1 MAGTVFSRI
10 PTRCGTLLKA
20 GHQIPRPVPTTNS
33 RMPSRKLFKPSPYI
47 ITQWLNMP
55 DVTSD
60 ERGRRIFQIHK
71 EKAVETAVEKIRQN
85 LGPDWAIFSR
95 EETTTLEWILGEAWV
110 SVERSV
116 WEQSSFTRL
125 TRSDVDEIIHIGNAV
140 KEKRIREEPA
150 IDQICTILKRSY

>member
-1 MAGTVFSRI
+1 
-10 PTRCGTLLKA
+10 
-20 GHQIPRPVPTTNS
+20 
-33 RMPSRKLFKPSPYI
+33 
-47 ITQWLNMP
+47 MP

-95 EETTTLEWILGEAWV
+95 EETTTLAWILGEAWV

-116 WEQSSFTRL
+116 WEQSSFARL
-125 TRSDVDEIIHIGNAV
+125 TRGDVEEIIRIGNAV
-140 KEKRIREEPA
+140 KGKTLREDPG
-150 IDQICTILKRSY
+150 IVSITTILKRSH

>member
-1 MAGTVFSRI
+1 
-10 PTRCGTLLKA
+10 
-20 GHQIPRPVPTTNS
+20 
-33 RMPSRKLFKPSPYI
+33 
-47 ITQWLNMP
+47 MP

-95 EETTTLEWILGEAWV
+95 DETSTLTWILGEAWV
-110 SVERSV
+110 SVERDI

-125 TRSDVDEIIHIGNAV
+125 TRGDVEEIISIGNAV
-140 KEKRIREEPA
+140 KEKKIREEPA
-150 IDQICTILKRSY
+150 IDQICTILKRSI

>member
-1 MAGTVFSRI
+1 MLSLQA
-10 PTRCGTLLKA
+10 LLMYHK
-20 GHQIPRPVPTTNS
+20 PRKILKPVLS
-33 RMPSRKLFKPSPYI
+33 I
-47 ITQWLNMP
+47 ITQCVHMP

-95 EETTTLEWILGEAWV
+95 EETTTLAWILGEAWV
-110 SVERSV
+110 SVERNV

-125 TRSDVDEIIHIGNAV
+125 TRSDVEEIIRIGNAV
-140 KEKRIREEPA
+140 KEKKIREEPA